1 MSHRA
6 FGAFA
11 TIVIVVATASL
22 VDKKILFANGYEQ
35 SQTISQTNECGNYWF
50 PLDVL
55 CSNINSQ
62 IQGDEN
68 SMSVTSAAEDGNVES
83 NGPLGAPFP

>member
-1 MSHRA
+1 MSYRA
-6 FGAFA
+6 FAAFA

-68 SMSVTSAAEDGNVES
+68 SVAVTSAAEDGNVES
-83 NGPLGAPFP
+83 NGQLGAPFP

>member
-1 MSHRA
+1 MNYRA
-6 FGAFA
+6 FAAFA

-22 VDKKILFANGYEQ
+22 VDMKRLFANGYEQ

-68 SMSVTSAAEDGNVES
+68 SVAVTSATEDENVES
-83 NGPLGAPFP
+83 NGQLGAPFP